1 MAVTAEQE
9 LLERTSFIAA
19 LDEAFADVRAGQGRL
34 ALVSGEAGIGKTA
47 LVRRFCSE
55 HRDDTR
61 LLWGA
66 CDGLHTPRPLGPFVD
81 IALESG
87 NPLADVVE
95 RGDKPQAV
103 FAALRDEVQARKP
116 TIVVLEDVHWADEAT
131 LDILRLVGRRVES
144 IGALVVA
151 TYRDDELDRTHPLRI
166 VVGELGTS
174 TGILRIALPAL
185 SFDAV
190 TDLAF
195 PHGVDPEELYG
206 KTAGN
211 PFFVTEAL
219 ATGMTEVPPTIRD
232 AVLARTARL
241 SPDARSLLETLAV
254 VPQRVEL
261 DLLEQLA
268 DSALTEL
275 DMCLASGILR
285 HEDHSIAFRHE
296 LARLAVEESI
306 NPHRRVALHRRAL
319 EVLEDPPS
327 GVLDLARLAH
337 HAEAAGDA
345 DAVLQ
350 YAAAAGARAASLG
363 AHREAAAQYARAL
376 RFADGLGLKAKAELL
391 ERRSYECY
399 LTDQSDEAIEAIE
412 DARELHRMLGDR
424 LREGD
429 ALRWLSLIL
438 WCPGRTAEAGR
449 NAREAVRLL
458 EDLPAGR
465 ELALAYCNLA
475 ATCSAA
481 SLTEEGIAWGE
492 RALELAQRLDDTEIA
507 VNALST
513 IGTLEFMSGGREKLE
528 SSLERAERAGL
539 PEQVGRAVVLLGG
552 TAVDLKAYEVAS
564 RYFRRGIDYCT
575 DHGLELFRL
584 YLLAYRARLELDEG
598 RWTEAVDSASAVLR
612 VPRTSTTPRIVA
624 LVVLGLVRARRGDP
638 GRWPPLDEALAL
650 AEPTGEL
657 PRLGPVAAARA
668 EAAWLEGDHGTVA
681 TATEA
686 ALGLALRRNAVW
698 RTSEL
703 LSWRQRAGLPIE
715 RPARMPEPYALQSA
729 GEWARAAEAWSE
741 LGCPYESALALA
753 EADDDPSLHR
763 ALDEL
768 RALEA
773 RPAAEIVTRRLRERG
788 VRGLSRG
795 PRASTRGNPGNLTT
809 RELEVLGLVAQGL
822 RNAEIAERLF
832 LSGKTVDHH
841 VSAILRK
848 LDVRSRGEA
857 SAKAVQLGLAGK
869 DR

>member
-87 NPLADVVE
+87 HRLADVVE

-144 IGALVVA
+144 IGALVIA

-190 TDLAF
+190 TELAV

-219 ATGMTEVPPTIRD
+219 ATGMTKVPPTIRD
-232 AVLARTARL
+232 AVLARAARL
-241 SPDARSLLETLAV
+241 DADARALLEAVAV

-261 DLLEQLA
+261 WLLEILA
-268 DSALTEL
+268 GGSLSEL
-275 DMCLASGILR
+275 DECLASGMLR
-285 HEDHSIAFRHE
+285 QEDHSIAFRHE
-296 LARLAVEESI
+296 LARLAVEEAI
-306 NPHRRVALHRRAL
+306 NPHRRLALHRQAL
-319 EVLEDPPS
+319 AVLEDPPN
-327 GVLDLARLAH
+327 GTLDLARLAH

-350 YAAAAGARAASLG
+350 YASAAGARAASLG
-363 AHREAAAQYARAL
+363 SHREAAAQYARAL
-376 RFADGLGLKAKAELL
+376 RFADGLGLRAKAELL

-412 DARELHRMLGDR
+412 HALELHRELGDR
-424 LREGD
+424 LKEGD
-429 ALRWLSLIL
+429 ALRWLSEIL
-438 WCPGRTAEAGR
+438 WCPGRTVEAER
-449 NAREAVRLL
+449 YAREAVTLL
-458 EDLPAGR
+458 EGLPPGR
-465 ELALAYCNLA
+465 ELALAYRRLA
-475 ATCSAA
+475 ATCGAA
-481 SLTEEGIAWGE
+481 ANAEEGIAWGK
-492 RALELAQRLDDTEIA
+492 RALELAAQLGDAETA
-507 VNALST
+507 ANAAIT
-513 IGTLEFMSGGREKLE
+513 IGPMEFTSGGRENLE
-528 SSLERAERAGL
+528 SSLERGEL
-539 PEQVGRAVVLLGG
+539 PEQVGSAFVLLCG
-552 TAVDLKAYEVAS
+552 TAVYFREYALAS
-564 RYFRRGIDYCT
+564 RYFEKGIEYCS
-575 DHGLELFRL
+575 DQGLELFRL
-584 YLLAYRARLELDEG
+584 YLLAYRASLELDEG
-598 RWTEAVDSASAVLR
+598 RWTEAVDTAASVLS
-612 VPRTSTTPRIVA
+612 VPRTSITPRIIA

-638 GRWPPLDEALAL
+638 GQWPSLDEALAL

-657 PRLGPVAAARA
+657 PRVGRVAAARA
-668 EAAWLEGDHGTVA
+668 EAAWLEGDLAAVGP
-681 TATEA
+681 ATEA
-686 ALGLALRRNAVW
+686 ALELALRRNSSRAIG
-698 RTSEL
+698 EL
-703 LSWRQRAGLPIE
+703 LDWRRRAGFTVE
-715 RPARMPEPYALQSA
+715 VSSRVAEPYALQLA
-729 GEWARAAEAWSE
+729 GDWKRAAERWRQ
-741 LGCPYESALALA
+741 LGCPYEAALALA
-753 EADDDPSLHR
+753 DADDEDVLRR
-763 ALDEL
+763 ALDDFRSL
-768 RALEA
+768 GA
-773 RPAAEIVTRRLRERG
+773 RPAAEIVARRLRERG
-788 VRGLSRG
+788 ARGVSRG
-795 PRASTRGNPGNLTT
+795 PRASTRENPGNLTA
-809 RELEVLGLVAQGL
+809 RELEVLALVAQGL

-848 LDVRSRGEA
+848 LDARSRGEA
-857 SAKAVQLGLAGK
+857 SARAVQLGLAGQ